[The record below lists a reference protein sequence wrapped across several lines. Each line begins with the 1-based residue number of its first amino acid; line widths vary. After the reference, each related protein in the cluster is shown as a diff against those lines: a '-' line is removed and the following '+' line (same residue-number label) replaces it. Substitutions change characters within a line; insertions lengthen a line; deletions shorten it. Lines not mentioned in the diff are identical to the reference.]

1 MEINHILEYCDEN
14 RIRFVFLD
22 FFGTV
27 VTRRC
32 SPDEIKHGWAKKM
45 SASLKFKIDE
55 RIIYA
60 LRIQSEKAVSIRAVN
75 NEFKYNELIDEI
87 YRRMTQLDDLNL
99 KNELSDFQTFY
110 DLAYEIEC
118 TLEMKNQVKVEK
130 MGELIF
136 ALHKKGI
143 RLAVVSD
150 FYMGAKAIKQFLVNI
165 GMQEMVEEVFAS
177 CDERCSKHL
186 GSLYKVV
193 LERLD
198 VPADV
203 CLMIG
208 DTFTSDVKQAKNN
221 CIHAL
226 QIKSSDGNQHK
237 KTLELFEKI
246 KTSSVNGKLAY
257 SNYCFFLYLFIERLY
272 KELIKNN
279 ISDVYFLSRE
289 GQFLKRLFDVY
300 VDRRAEATISSH
312 YLYVSRKAVYPAV
325 LKPLDEEHFEVLRKN
340 NNNFSLKDFFDNI
353 GVKNYHTLFKEK
365 YDIDK
370 TIENFWDSKVF
381 AELKK
386 DEKFR
391 SVYEQGR
398 IENRQLLKKY
408 FLNEGMGNQEKIA
421 IVDVGWNGTMQDCI
435 HTIMDRKRCI
445 GYYIGVL
452 NQAVS
457 SITNLKKG
465 LIFSDNPL
473 PTKDKELWEYDHV
486 FLERILW
493 ADHQSTRGYELINN
507 NVVPQFENYESEKE
521 NFFRIQPVQES
532 ILSKFIQIDECIK
545 ESVYELEA
553 FYEDILH
560 IHLDMIFKVNKG
572 QLILQREMFSNQ
584 MQNWGTITD
593 ANTSFNSVFS
603 VRNIIKKF
611 IKRFRLLKNTE
622 LVFRILLNYNC
633 DWLIKVVYYVKRNN
647 IGR

>member
-55 RIIYA
+55 KIIYA

-75 NEFKYNELIDEI
+75 TEFKYSELIDEI
-87 YRRMTQLDDLNL
+87 YRRMTQMDDLNL

-118 TLEMKNQVKVEK
+118 TLEMENQVKVEK
-130 MGELIF
+130 MGELIS
-136 ALHKKGI
+136 AMHKKGM

-165 GMQEMVEEVFAS
+165 GMQEMVEDVFVS

-221 CIHAL
+221 GIHAF
-226 QIKSSDGNQHK
+226 QIKSSDENQHK

-246 KTSSVNGKLAY
+246 KNSSVNGKLAY
-257 SNYCFFLYLFIERLY
+257 SNYCFFLYLYIERLY

-289 GQFLKRLFDVY
+289 GQFLKRLFDAY
-300 VDRRAEATISSH
+300 VDRRAESTISSH
-312 YLYVSRKAVYPAV
+312 YLYVSRKAVYPAI
-325 LKPLDEEHFEVLRKN
+325 LKQLDEEYFEALRKN

-353 GVKNYHTLFKEK
+353 GVKNYYSIFKGR

-370 TIENFWDSKVF
+370 TIENFWDSKTF

-386 DEKFR
+386 DESFR
-391 SVYEQGR
+391 SIYEQGR
-398 IENRQLLKKY
+398 IENRQLIKKY
-408 FLNEGMGNQEKIA
+408 FLHEGMGNQEKIA

-435 HTIMDRKRCI
+435 HMIMDRKMCI

-452 NQAVS
+452 NQAFS
-457 SITNLKKG
+457 SKNNLKKG

-521 NFFRIQPVQES
+521 NYFRIQPVQES
-532 ILSKFIQIDECIK
+532 ILSKFIQIDEWIK

-633 DWLIKVVYYVKRNN
+633 DWLIKVVYYVKRKN